1 MKKLA
6 ILGLTLIL
14 GLGLLVGCSG
24 GNGDDTTT
32 SEVPTTEDGKR
43 ILKFDAFE
51 GGNGTGVLDA
61 LIEGFEE
68 ANPDV
73 HVELRAEKDLP
84 SVLNKEN
91 ATGEYSDVVYYNLGQ
106 PSLYTETQLNTN
118 QVLEITDVLE
128 EIDIH
133 EDYANSKVVN
143 YYGDGK
149 AYLLPLKTTPA
160 GFFYN
165 TELIGEGK
173 KYELPTTWNE
183 FWELGNQAKAD
194 GISLFTY
201 PTEGY
206 FDNTLNALLMQ
217 AGGSELLDT
226 VLAYGENVWDTEGAK
241 QATDIIAK
249 LVSSDYL
256 YPDTVSNSLSGNFT
270 VNQQAVIDGKAL
282 FMPNGDW
289 IVGEMAAT
297 TPEEGFHWGLLT
309 IPAMEEGGERYVG
322 TMTEQVWIP
331 AQAKNVEDAKAFLK
345 FIYSEEG
352 VAIMQE
358 YGNIVP
364 TSDYI
369 ERIDTMEDGYA
380 KEFFSAFK
388 TATPAFGAFAA
399 YNAEAL
405 PDVDRYAVVFGTI
418 NDLATGETTVEEYR
432 AALNEAWA
440 QFAANPVGK

>member
-1 MKKLA
+1 M
-6 ILGLTLIL
+6 
-14 GLGLLVGCSG
+14 
-24 GNGDDTTT
+24 
-32 SEVPTTEDGKR
+32 
-43 ILKFDAFE
+43 
-51 GGNGTGVLDA
+51 
-61 LIEGFEE
+61 
-68 ANPDV
+68 
-73 HVELRAEKDLP
+73 
-84 SVLNKEN
+84 
-91 ATGEYSDVVYYNLGQ
+91 
-106 PSLYTETQLNTN
+106 
-118 QVLEITDVLE
+118 
-128 EIDIH
+128 
-133 EDYANSKVVN
+133 
-143 YYGDGK
+143 
-149 AYLLPLKTTPA
+149 
-160 GFFYN
+160 
-165 TELIGEGK
+165 
-173 KYELPTTWNE
+173 
-183 FWELGNQAKAD
+183 
-194 GISLFTY
+194 
-201 PTEGY
+201 
-206 FDNTLNALLMQ
+206 
-217 AGGSELLDT
+217 
-226 VLAYGENVWDTEGAK
+226 
-241 QATDIIAK
+241 
-249 LVSSDYL
+249 
-256 YPDTVSNSLSGNFT
+256 
-270 VNQQAVIDGKAL
+270 IDGKAL

-440 QFAANPVGK
+440 QFAANPVGE